1 MYLSLLLMIL
11 ISIYKKIFDIFE
23 VDFVMYAVAYTAY
36 NRLLSITLVINQ
48 IRFLSY
54 ELIKL
59 HDEMW

>member
-1 MYLSLLLMIL
+1 MIL